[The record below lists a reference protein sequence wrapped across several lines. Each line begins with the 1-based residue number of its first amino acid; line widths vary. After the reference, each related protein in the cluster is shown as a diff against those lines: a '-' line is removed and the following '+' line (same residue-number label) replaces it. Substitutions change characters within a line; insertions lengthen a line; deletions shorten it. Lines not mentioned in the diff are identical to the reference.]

1 MPARIRLA
9 CTIGGRA
16 VEDRRKAYIIDD
28 DRDVRVSVS
37 CELRAAGIDC
47 RPFSSP
53 SDFLEEVDHL
63 PPGCILLDVRMPGQN
78 GVEVLAELDAR
89 DIRWPAIMVTGHAEV
104 VTAVEAM
111 KLGAIE
117 FLEKPFSEAALMG
130 ALEQGYRKLAAST
143 RRSGTRR
150 SANEAVARLSP
161 REREMLALV
170 SRGLSSKEIAAELS
184 LSQRTVEM
192 HRGNMMRKLK
202 VTTVIEAAR
211 IAEAAGPDTSRD

>member
-1 MPARIRLA
+1 MEESGL
-9 CTIGGRA
+9 
-16 VEDRRKAYIIDD
+16 KAYIIDD
-28 DRDVRVSVS
+28 DRDVRVSLS

-53 SDFLEEVDHL
+53 EDFLEEVDHL
-63 PPGCILLDVRMPGQN
+63 SPGCILLDVRMPGMN
-78 GVEVLAELDAR
+78 GVEVLAELGSR
-89 DIRWPAIMVTGHAEV
+89 EIRWPTIMVTGHAEV

-117 FLEKPFSEAALMG
+117 FLEKPFSEPALMG
-130 ALEQGYRKLAAST
+130 ALKNGFSRLAAST
-143 RRSGTRR
+143 RRNGVRR
-150 SANEAVARLSP
+150 TAVEAVARLSP

-170 SRGLSSKEIAAELS
+170 SRGRSSKDIAAELK

-202 VTTVIEAAR
+202 VTTLIDAAR
-211 IAEAAGPDTSRD
+211 IAEAAELTIDAAAA